1 MAESMTHNSET
12 LATVKE
18 VENYFLN
25 HSKSVKLFESSQRWI
40 LIQNELRERI
50 VSAVHDHVEDQK
62 QLNGNRGKTPR
73 ANGTSKAKA
82 AVIDVNQFMEF
93 VDHNNYFEIKGIFSE
108 ANKLVRGECFL
119 ENNQL

>member
-1 MAESMTHNSET
+1 MTHNSET

-25 HSKSVKLFESSQRWI
+25 HSKSVMLFDSSQRWI

-62 QLNGNRGKTPR
+62 QLNGNRGKTPK
-73 ANGTSKAKA
+73 ASGTSKAKA

-108 ANKLVRGECFL
+108 ANKLVRGESFL